1 MGEESSITG
10 LDRGLRNCARVT
22 RRHGPAAEC
31 DVTLR
36 ANKRRALVSLIELVV
51 EDSTIIGRGG
61 DVATFGAA
69 TGFHRYFFRVVTRC
83 VHPRH
88 VVTLRALQIGMY
100 FMSKRAG

>member
-1 MGEESSITG
+1 MGEVSSITC
-10 LDRGLRNCARVT
+10 LDRRPRNRARVT
-22 RRHGPAAEC
+22 RRHRPAAEC

-36 ANKRRALVSLIELVV
+36 ANKRRTLISLIDLVV
-51 EDSTIIGRGG
+51 EDSTIIGCGG

-69 TGFHRYFFRVVTRC
+69 TGFHRHFFRLVTRC